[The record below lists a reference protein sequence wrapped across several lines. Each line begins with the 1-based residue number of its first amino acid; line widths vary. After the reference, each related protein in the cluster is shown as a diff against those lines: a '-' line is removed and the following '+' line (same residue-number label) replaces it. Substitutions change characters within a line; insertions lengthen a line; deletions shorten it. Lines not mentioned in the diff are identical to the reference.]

1 MGYTWETVAS
11 SFHVT
16 PSHMI
21 HQSVGGEQGYN
32 ISQVGWWVL
41 ENGLSVPTRRSFLA
55 FDVSSST
62 LVHVPTGHQP
72 LIENRHA
79 RCQTDAR
86 ELGIMGAT
94 TDDALFEGG
103 YGQKAGTW

>member
-1 MGYTWETVAS
+1 M
-11 SFHVT
+11 
-16 PSHMI
+16 
-21 HQSVGGEQGYN
+21 
-32 ISQVGWWVL
+32 L
-41 ENGLSVPTRRSFLA
+41 ENGSAVLTRRTFLA

-62 LVHVPTGHQP
+62 LVHVPTDHQP
-72 LIENRHA
+72 LIGKRHA

-94 TDDALFEGG
+94 TDDALLEGG